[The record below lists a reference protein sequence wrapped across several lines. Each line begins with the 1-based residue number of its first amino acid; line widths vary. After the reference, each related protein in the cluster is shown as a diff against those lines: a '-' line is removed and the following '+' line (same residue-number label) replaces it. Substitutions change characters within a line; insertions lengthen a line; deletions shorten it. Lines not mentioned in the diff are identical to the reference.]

1 MYSHRK
7 ITTASLYYRC
17 FHRGFTN
24 IFFTSVSKAWS
35 TLFLFLFFTSLLS
48 NLSPALGSSK
58 PSKKA
63 EQTSKVTLRKGDP
76 KIGKIKSTPCAA
88 CHGKTG
94 ISSIPSYPHL
104 SGQHMR
110 YLIEQ
115 TLAIKIGTRS
125 VPEMAQSVQNI
136 SQQDII
142 DIAAYYSTQTAPKG
156 ATEKELF
163 TLGES
168 LYRSGQKQKNQGAC
182 SSCHS
187 FNGSGNSLSGYP
199 KVSGQSVEYLV
210 KQLQDFRSGKRS
222 NTSNAK
228 IMQAVAEKLS
238 DNEIAALASY
248 ISGLRDNDTHTNKK
262 NTVNTL

>member
-1 MYSHRK
+1 MYSYRK
-7 ITTASLYYRC
+7 STIASLYSRS
-17 FHRGFTN
+17 FHRGFIN
-24 IFFTSVSKAWS
+24 IFFSSISKARS
-35 TLFLFLFFTSLLS
+35 TLFLFLFYTSLLTCI
-48 NLSPALGSSK
+48 PPVLGSSK
-58 PSKKA
+58 PSKKL
-63 EQTSKVTLRKGDP
+63 EETSNAPLRKGDP
-76 KIGKIKSTPCAA
+76 KIGKIKSAPCAA

-94 ISSIPSYPHL
+94 MSSIPSYPHL

-110 YLIEQ
+110 YLIDQ

-125 VPEMAQSVQNI
+125 VPEMAQTVQNI

-142 DIAAYYSTQTAPKG
+142 DIAAYYSTQINPKG
-156 ATEKELF
+156 AAEKELF

-248 ISGLRDNDTHTNKK
+248 ISGLRDNNTHINKK
-262 NTVNTL
+262 DTQNTL